1 MADDNTTDEAT
12 LVTGADEAQPVDQ
25 ELEPAADADTSSEP
39 GESEQ
44 GDEAEESAEG
54 EPQVDD
60 KLQKYATS
68 QGLDLDNPNA
78 IKAAR
83 LAMENQSKVTKNYQ
97 KASELE
103 KAAGAVS
110 DEDAKARAEATGQDP
125 ELLSRLQ
132 RVEVKE
138 SVRDFWNTP
147 NEKGERPDMSFESS
161 MVKLLETKP
170 YLAGDLESLY
180 ATAVMKSGGVAAVK
194 SQGKREALESL
205 AHKQQAAVPAGS
217 ATTSATPKAKP
228 FAELSIAEMEK
239 KLGVVRQ

>member
-1 MADDNTTDEAT
+1 MADNTNTEEAT
-12 LVTGADEAQPVDQ
+12 PVAGAEEAQPVEQ
-25 ELEPAADADTSSEP
+25 EQEQTAAVDTSTEP
-39 GESEQ
+39 SESEQ
-44 GDEAEESAEG
+44 GGEAEESAEG

-68 QGLDLDNPNA
+68 QGLELDNPNA

-103 KAAGAVS
+103 KAASAVS
-110 DEDAKARAEATGQDP
+110 DEDATATAEATGQDP
-125 ELLSRLQ
+125 ELLKRVQ
-132 RVEVKE
+132 RVEVRE
-138 SVRDFWNTP
+138 AVRNFWNQ
-147 NEKGERPDMSFESS
+147 EGVDRSFEPA
-161 MVKLLETKP
+161 MIDLLKTKP

-205 AHKQQAAVPAGS
+205 AHKQQAAVPTGS
-217 ATTSATPKAKP
+217 ATTSASPKAKP
-228 FAELSIAEMEK
+228 FADLSISEMEK
-239 KLGVVRQ
+239 KLGFVRR